1 MSFLCTLSSAW
12 WMRLPSRFHLRP
24 PGPLPAGL
32 PTSRSA
38 TGYRA
43 SPASFPPTL
52 FPSPALQRSASHFR
66 QGSGGTQKR
75 GHAPSPGSLSWN
87 QWRESPQPLSSHFHY
102 ENKQAQG
109 THLWKRELEGNEDFL
124 LDLIQPGDG
133 DKQGGGEEHQP
144 LGDTSGPRL
153 EIPGGNLPFSVDK
166 NNSTPGSIGRS
177 LTMPVT
183 VPLLPFLDMSSGT

>member
-1 MSFLCTLSSAW
+1 MHAEFCLVDETSFAIPPPPTRPTASWSPHFPFCHRLQGLSCIFS
-12 WMRLPSRFHLRP
+12 
-24 PGPLPAGL
+24 
-32 PTSRSA
+32 
-38 TGYRA
+38 
-43 SPASFPPTL
+43 PTL

-166 NNSTPGSIGRS
+166 NNSTPDSIGRS

-183 VPLLPFLDMSSGT
+183 VLLLPFLDMSSGT